1 MPEKNIPYILSNLFA
16 PARFPS
22 SYCIDQPSYLNAL
35 SDNALML
42 KVKSGD
48 LDKMA
53 LLFQRY
59 HRSLYGFLFH
69 MTGQRES
76 AEDMVQTVFYRML
89 KSRHTFTGDGEFKT
103 WMYHVARNVLSD
115 HFKNSRRMGTTVD
128 LAEMEERISGDARLF
143 ELVEKRMAVKV
154 LQKAVAALS
163 PESREILVLSR
174 FQELKGAEI
183 AEILNISVGAVKV
196 RIHRAIGQLKALYL
210 ELEIE

>member
-1 MPEKNIPYILSNLFA
+1 
-16 PARFPS
+16 
-22 SYCIDQPSYLNAL
+22 
-35 SDNALML
+35 ML

-59 HRSLYGFLFH
+59 HRPLYGFLFH
-69 MTGQRES
+69 MTGHRES
-76 AEDMVQTVFYRML
+76 SEDMVQTVFYRLL

-115 HFKNSRRMGTTVD
+115 HYKGSRRLGVVLDVAGLEDRLSGDTG
-128 LAEMEERISGDARLF
+128 LFERI
-143 ELVEKRMAVKV
+143 EKKLAVQA
-154 LQKAVAALS
+154 LQKAMSALS

-183 AEILNISVGAVKV
+183 ASILDISIGAVKV
-196 RIHRAIGQLKALYL
+196 RIHRAIGQLKTLYL
-210 ELEIE
+210 EQQTEIE

>member
-1 MPEKNIPYILSNLFA
+1 MNI
-16 PARFPS
+16 
-22 SYCIDQPSYLNAL
+22 L

-42 KVKSGD
+42 KVRSGD
-48 LDKMA
+48 LDKMS

-59 HRSLYGFLFH
+59 HRPLYGFLYH

-76 AEDMVQTVFYRML
+76 SEDMVQTVFYRLL
-89 KSRHTFTGDGEFKT
+89 KSRHTFTGEGEFKT

-115 HFKNSRRMGTTVD
+115 HFKGSRRSGYVVD
-128 LAEMEERISGDARLF
+128 VTGFEEKLAADGALFDRVERRL
-143 ELVEKRMAVKV
+143 AVQA
-154 LQKAVAALS
+154 LHKAMAALS

-183 AEILNISVGAVKV
+183 AGILEISVGAVKV

-210 ELEIE
+210 QQQTEIE

>member
-1 MPEKNIPYILSNLFA
+1 
-16 PARFPS
+16 
-22 SYCIDQPSYLNAL
+22 
-35 SDNALML
+35 ML
-42 KVKSGD
+42 KIKSGD

-89 KSRHTFTGDGEFKT
+89 KSRHTFTGEGEFKT

-115 HFKNSRRMGTTVD
+115 HYKNSRRMGTTVD
-128 LAEMEERISGDARLF
+128 LAEMEERISGDTRLF
-143 ELVEKRMAVKV
+143 ELVEKRMAVRV

>member
-1 MPEKNIPYILSNLFA
+1 
-16 PARFPS
+16 
-22 SYCIDQPSYLNAL
+22 
-35 SDNALML
+35 ML

-59 HRSLYGFLFH
+59 HRPLFGFLYH
-69 MTGQRES
+69 MSGHQES
-76 AEDMVQTVFYRML
+76 SQDMVQSVFYRML
-89 KSRHTFTGDGEFKT
+89 KSRQTFTGNGEFKT
-103 WMYHVARNVLSD
+103 WMYHIARNVLSD
-115 HFKNSRRMGTTVD
+115 HFKKNRRTAFSD
-128 LAEMEERISGDARLF
+128 ISGLEEKMSADLRTE
-143 ELVEKRMAVKV
+143 ELVEKKMAVQA
-154 LQKAVAALS
+154 LRKALTTLS

-196 RIHRAIGQLKALYL
+196 RIHRAISQLKILYM

>member
-1 MPEKNIPYILSNLFA
+1 MNP
-16 PARFPS
+16 
-22 SYCIDQPSYLNAL
+22 L

-59 HRSLYGFLFH
+59 HRPLYGFLYH
-69 MTGQRES
+69 MTSLRES

-103 WMYHVARNVLSD
+103 WMYHIARNVLSD
-115 HFKNSRRMGTTVD
+115 HYRSGKREATTFD
-128 LAEMEERISGDARLF
+128 IAGLEERISGDTQLF
-143 ELVEKRMAVKV
+143 ELVEKRMAVQI

-196 RIHRAIGQLKALYL
+196 RIHRAISQLKTLYL

>member
-1 MPEKNIPYILSNLFA
+1 M
-16 PARFPS
+16 
-22 SYCIDQPSYLNAL
+22 Q
-35 SDNALML
+35 

-59 HRSLYGFLFH
+59 HKPLYGFLFH
-69 MTGQRES
+69 MTAQRES
-76 AEDMVQTVFYRML
+76 SEDMAQTVFYRLL

-115 HFKNSRRMGTTVD
+115 HYKGSRRTGVYLDIAD
-128 LAEMEERISGDARLF
+128 LEDRLVGDSGLF
-143 ELVEKRMAVKV
+143 DRVEKKLAVQA
-154 LQKAVAALS
+154 LQKAMAALT

-183 AEILNISVGAVKV
+183 ASILDISVGAVKV
-196 RIHRAIGQLKALYL
+196 RIHRAVGQLKALYL
-210 ELEIE
+210 EQQTETE

>member
-1 MPEKNIPYILSNLFA
+1 
-16 PARFPS
+16 
-22 SYCIDQPSYLNAL
+22 
-35 SDNALML
+35 ML

-59 HRSLYGFLFH
+59 HRPLYGFLYH

-76 AEDMVQTVFYRML
+76 GEDMVQSVFYRML
-89 KSRHTFTGDGEFKT
+89 KGRHTFTGDGEFKT
-103 WMYHVARNVLSD
+103 WMYHIARNVLSD
-115 HFKNSRRMGTTVD
+115 HYRNGKRAAATFDIAG
-128 LAEMEERISGDARLF
+128 LEERISGDTELF
-143 ELVEKRMAVKV
+143 EWVEKKMAVRI

-163 PESREILVLSR
+163 PESREVLVLSR

-196 RIHRAIGQLKALYL
+196 RIHRAISQLKALYL

>member
-1 MPEKNIPYILSNLFA
+1 
-16 PARFPS
+16 
-22 SYCIDQPSYLNAL
+22 
-35 SDNALML
+35 ML

-59 HRSLYGFLFH
+59 HRPLYGFLYH

-76 AEDMVQTVFYRML
+76 GEDMVQTVFYRML
-89 KSRHTFTGDGEFKT
+89 KGRHTFTGDGEFKT
-103 WMYHVARNVLSD
+103 WMYHIARNVLSD
-115 HFKNSRRMGTTVD
+115 HFKMHQRTRVHFDVAD
-128 LAEMEERISGDARLF
+128 LEARISGDTQLF
-143 ELVEKRMAVKV
+143 ELVEKRMAVRV

-196 RIHRAIGQLKALYL
+196 RIHRAISQLKTLYL

>member
-1 MPEKNIPYILSNLFA
+1 
-16 PARFPS
+16 
-22 SYCIDQPSYLNAL
+22 
-35 SDNALML
+35 ML

-59 HRSLYGFLFH
+59 HRPLYGFLFH

-76 AEDMVQTVFYRML
+76 SEDMVQTVFYRLL
-89 KSRHTFTGDGEFKT
+89 KSRHTFTGEGEFKT

-115 HFKNSRRMGTTVD
+115 HFKGSRRAGVHVEIAG
-128 LAEMEERISGDARLF
+128 LEEKLGGDTGLF
-143 ELVEKRMAVKV
+143 ERVEKRLAVQA
-154 LQKAVAALS
+154 LQKAMAALS

-183 AEILNISVGAVKV
+183 ANILDISIGAVKV
-196 RIHRAIGQLKALYL
+196 RIYRAIREMKTLYL
-210 ELEIE
+210 EQQTEIE

>member
-1 MPEKNIPYILSNLFA
+1 MNP
-16 PARFPS
+16 
-22 SYCIDQPSYLNAL
+22 L

-59 HRSLYGFLFH
+59 HRPLYGFLYH

-76 AEDMVQTVFYRML
+76 GEDMVQTVFYRML
-89 KSRHTFTGDGEFKT
+89 KGRHTFTGDGEFKT
-103 WMYHVARNVLSD
+103 WMYHIARNVLSD
-115 HFKNSRRMGTTVD
+115 HFKMHQRTRVHFDVAD
-128 LAEMEERISGDARLF
+128 LEARISGDTQLF
-143 ELVEKRMAVKV
+143 ELVEKRMAVRV

-196 RIHRAIGQLKALYL
+196 RIHRAISQLKTLYL